1 MKQINFESDF
11 KIHELFADRRP
22 LTEAPFRF
30 TYYTK
35 VSRGTHVAEFDGARY
50 INCLPTAD
58 GGVIV
63 PFDHPQLGTGVLM
76 VKREFFLTDSDFK
89 DGICNLVSI
98 ENTGIIIDR
107 GVTQDYGEID
117 VTIFP
122 YYQKGDTGKSAYQ
135 EWIDL
140 GNEGSV
146 QDFIASLKGE
156 PFTYEDLTDEQKRE
170 LSSYVPTYASEEITD
185 ITTIL

>member
-35 VSRGTHVAEFDGARY
+35 VSRGTHVAEFDGARH

-58 GGVIV
+58 GGIIV

-98 ENTGIIIDR
+98 ENTGIILDR

-122 YYQKGDTGKSAYQ
+122 YYQKGD
-135 EWIDL
+135 
-140 GNEGSV
+140 
-146 QDFIASLKGE
+146 KGDKGD
-156 PFTYEDLTDEQKRE
+156 PLRYEDLTDEQKRE
-170 LSSYVPTYASEEITD
+170 LLSYVPTYASEEITD